1 MVLICSMG
9 RLGIPEKWNE
19 IAAGFSGA
27 LSKFAIRSPR
37 QALLFALIVTFAA
50 APGLSRLKLRTDA
63 QALVP
68 ANAPEVGFDRAVRG
82 KFGIEDQM
90 VVVVRSLGP
99 DGIFNPGTIQIVRDL
114 TAAFA
119 KVPSLDSTNLVSLAT
134 EPSFRLRPGTLINQK
149 LLEPPLTTAADL
161 AQLREDLRRIE
172 LYTGTLVSFDGR
184 ATVLLLGVPAGA
196 DRPALYDRVSQI
208 VQSHRDGENGIFV
221 TGAPVAES
229 LLGTR
234 ILEDLG
240 VPKKWLG
247 ASNSGGAGTGGDT
260 PGVLRELRRHIARRI
275 GLVPVAALVMFLVL
289 WLAFRNLP
297 AALVPLPGVAA
308 TLAFVFGGMG
318 WFGVPVY
325 LTIAVMPVLLTA
337 IGVTNDIYLF
347 NRYFALLRERA
358 AVPHAT
364 LVAETFEK
372 LAGPVAAT
380 SLASAVGFLSF
391 ALSPLAPVRAF
402 GVATGIGVL
411 FGLFYSLTAVPA
423 VLVLLDPAWFVPR
436 GAPRTPPAL
445 PEAFARLAGGVGRWR
460 WAVVVVVAVA
470 ALTPFGVRRLA
481 VQDSWMD
488 SFDPAGEFR
497 RNAAFVNENFYGM
510 HLLYVSFDSPA
521 TLSGELDPAALRS
534 ALLWIPAQLVESAAS
549 IEGGNVVLSVA
560 GSASNLTWQTHVEMA
575 AHRGDQIVTTL
586 AARTAPPGFTD
597 ALARAGR
604 LHFDI
609 VVRSHVRLET
619 LLRLRELGDFIR
631 QQSGRAVGG
640 VLGPPDYLLTTRF
653 MVRPNDP
660 NARKWV
666 DDPTEIKLLWD
677 YYGLALGPRRLRQ
690 LVDTNYWQSLTT
702 VFLKDANFVDTAA
715 LMRDIRAF
723 EREKLAPEGIKIGF
737 AGDVAVSQ
745 SLIQGVVRTQLESLA
760 VSLAGVFLVT
770 ALFGG
775 SARWGFLCL
784 LPSVLAV
791 LVKFAVMGW
800 LGIPLGVATSMFAA
814 MTLGIGVNCAIHL
827 LESFRLARAAGALPE
842 EAIRR
847 ALALTGPPALLNTL
861 SISLGFG
868 VLMLSEVPPNARLGL
883 LLVLGLAN
891 CLIASLLLLP
901 VLLSWCP
908 PKPDSPAPGPGRTA
922 SESRRCCP

>member
-1 MVLICSMG
+1 L
-9 RLGIPEKWNE
+9 NE
-19 IAAGFSGA
+19 IAAGYFGA

-37 QALLFALIVTFAA
+37 RALLFALLVTLAA
-50 APGLSRLKLRTDA
+50 APGLVRLKLRTDA
-63 QALVP
+63 QSLVP
-68 ANAPEVGFDRAVRG
+68 ANAPEVGFDRAIRE

-99 DGIFNPGTIQIVRDL
+99 DGIFNPGTIHIVRDL

-119 KVPSLDSTNLVSLAT
+119 KVLGLDSTNLVSLAT
-134 EPSFRLRPGTLINQK
+134 EPSFRFRPGTLINQK
-149 LLEPPLTTAADL
+149 LLEPPLTTTADL
-161 AQLREDLRRIE
+161 AQLREDLRHIE

-196 DRPALYDRVSQI
+196 DRPALYEQVSQI
-208 VQSHRDGENGIFV
+208 VQSHRNGENDIFV

-247 ASNSGGAGTGGDT
+247 ASASGGAGTGGES
-260 PGVLRELRRHIARRI
+260 PGVLRELRRYVARRI
-275 GLVPVAALVMFLVL
+275 GLVPVAVLVMLLVL

-308 TLAFVFGGMG
+308 TLTFVFGGMG
-318 WFGVPVY
+318 WCGVPVY
-325 LTIAVMPVLLTA
+325 LTVAVMPVLLTA

-358 AVPHAT
+358 GVDHAA
-364 LVAETFEK
+364 LVAETFGK
-372 LAGPVAAT
+372 LTGPVAAT

-402 GVATGIGVL
+402 GVVTGIGVL

-423 VLVLLDPAWFVPR
+423 VLVLLGPAWFVPC
-436 GAPRTPPAL
+436 GVPRTSPAL
-445 PEAFARLAGGVGRWR
+445 PEAFARLAGGIGRR
-460 WAVVVVVAVA
+460 PWAVVSGVLAVA
-470 ALTPFGVRRLA
+470 ALTPFGVRRLE

-521 TLSGELDPAALRS
+521 MLSGEIDPAALRS
-534 ALLWIPAQLVESAAS
+534 TLLWIPAQLVESAAS
-549 IEGGNVVLSVA
+549 IEGGNVALSVA
-560 GSASNLTWQTHVEMA
+560 GGASNLTWQTHVEMA
-575 AHRGDQIVTTL
+575 ARRGDQVVTTL
-586 AARTAPPGFTD
+586 AARPPPPGFTE
-597 ALARAGR
+597 ALPRASR
-604 LHFDI
+604 LHYDI
-609 VVRSHVRLET
+609 VVRSHVRPET
-619 LLRLRELGDFIR
+619 LRLLRELGDFIR
-631 QQSGRAVGG
+631 QHSGRAVGG

-666 DDPTEIKLLWD
+666 DDPAELKLLWD
-677 YYGLALGPRRLRQ
+677 YYGLALGSRRLRQ

-715 LMRDIRAF
+715 LMRDIRGF
-723 EREKLAPEGIKIGF
+723 EQEKLAPEGIKIGF

-745 SLIQGVVRTQLESLA
+745 SLIQGIVRTQLASLA
-760 VSLAGVFLVT
+760 VSLAGIFLIT
-770 ALFGG
+770 AAFGG
-775 SARWGFLCL
+775 SVRWGFLCL

-814 MTLGIGVNCAIHL
+814 MTLGIGVNCAIQL
-827 LESFRLARAAGALPE
+827 LEACGQAQASGAEPDQAVIRA
-842 EAIRR
+842 IT
-847 ALALTGPPALLNTL
+847 LTGPPAFVNT
-861 SISLGFG
+861 IAVSLGFG
-868 VLMLSEVPPNARLGL
+868 VLLLSQLPANARLGL
-883 LLVLGLAN
+883 LVVLGLVN
-891 CLIASLLLLP
+891 CFVLSLLLLP
-901 VLLSWCP
+901 ALL
-908 PKPDSPAPGPGRTA
+908 
-922 SESRRCCP
+922 RRWPLKQI